1 MEKILDGIRVL
12 DFGRYI
18 AAPFCCQ
25 ILADMGAEVI
35 RVERPGG
42 EPDRQRGPFA
52 ASGQSLYFATLN
64 RNKQA
69 ITLKQNSVRGREVL
83 GELVK
88 HCDVLVHN
96 QPRGRL
102 RELGLDYERLSAL
115 NPRLVYLAISGFGT
129 TGPYAGDPAFDSI
142 VQALSGAATMTGFGE
157 APTLSHVPWVDFG
170 TALYGALGVVLAL
183 FGRERTGRG
192 REVDLALLN
201 TGLSF
206 VGAYGVFAEAAVNGI
221 VRRAVGNN
229 MIYGVGGLFRC
240 ADGALT
246 VCTFGDAL
254 FARLCRVIG
263 RPELLE
269 DPALKSDVARY
280 ENRTRIN
287 EAVQA
292 WLGGRSVA
300 EARQILAE
308 AGVPA
313 GEVASVDRT
322 LKHPQVAASGMLK
335 RIVQPGIGEIP
346 VATSALRFDG
356 GTPEIERPAPAV
368 GEHNDSVY
376 DRLLGPGTARRLRDE
391 GVI

>member
-1 MEKILDGIRVL
+1 MEKILDGIWVL

-52 ASGQSLYFATLN
+52 GDGQSLYFATLN

-69 ITLKQNSVRGREVL
+69 ITLKQNSARGREVL

-96 QPRGRL
+96 QPHERL
-102 RELGLDYERLSAL
+102 PELGLEYGRLSAL

-142 VQALSGAATMTGFGE
+142 VQALSGAATMTGFGD

-170 TALYGALGVVLAL
+170 TALYGALGVMLAL
-183 FGRERTGRG
+183 FARERTGRG

-206 VGAYGVFAEAAVNGI
+206 VGAYGVFAEAAVNRI
-221 VRRAVGNN
+221 ARRAVGNN

-240 ADGALT
+240 VDGALII
-246 VCTFGDAL
+246 CTFGDAL

-269 DPALKSDVARY
+269 DPALKSDSARY
-280 ENRTRIN
+280 EHRSRIN
-287 EAVQA
+287 DAVQA
-292 WLGGRSVA
+292 WIGQRSVA
-300 EARQILAE
+300 QTRRILAE

-313 GEVASVDRT
+313 GEVESVDRT
-322 LKHPQVAASGMLK
+322 LNHPQVVASGMLR
-335 RIVQPGIGEIP
+335 RIEQPGIGEIP
-346 VATSALRFDG
+346 FATSALRFDG
-356 GTPEIERPAPAV
+356 SAPEIERPAPAI

-376 DRLLGPGTARRLRDE
+376 DRLLGPGTARRLRDQ

>member
-52 ASGQSLYFATLN
+52 GDGQSLYFATLN

-69 ITLKQNSVRGREVL
+69 ITLKQNTARGREVL

-96 QPRGRL
+96 QPRERL
-102 RELGLDYERLSAL
+102 RELGLEYERLAAL
-115 NPRLVYLAISGFGT
+115 NPRLVYLAISGFGA
-129 TGPYAGDPAFDSI
+129 TGPYASDPAFDSI
-142 VQALSGAATMTGFGE
+142 VQALSGAAVMTGFGD

-170 TALYGALGVVLAL
+170 TALYGALGVMLAL
-183 FGRERTGRG
+183 FGRERSGRG
-192 REVDLALLN
+192 REVELALLN

-206 VGAYGVFAEAAVNGI
+206 VGAYGVFAEAAINGI

-229 MIYGVGGLFRC
+229 MIYGVGGMFRC
-240 ADGALT
+240 ADGALM

-269 DPALKSDVARY
+269 DPALKSDIARY
-280 ENRTRIN
+280 EHRDRIN
-287 EAVQA
+287 QAVQA
-292 WLGGRSVA
+292 WIGGRTMV
-300 EARQILAE
+300 EARRVLAA

-313 GEVASVDRT
+313 GEVESVDHA
-322 LKHPQVAASGMLK
+322 LKHPQVVASGMLTS
-335 RIVQPGIGEIP
+335 IDQPGIGEIP
-346 VATSALRFDG
+346 VAASALRFDG
-356 GTPEIERPAPAV
+356 STPEIERPAPAI
-368 GEHNDSVY
+368 GEHNDTVY
-376 DRLLGPGTARRLRDE
+376 DRLLGPGSAHRLRDE

>member
-1 MEKILDGIRVL
+1 LDKILDGIRVL

-25 ILADMGAEVI
+25 VLADMGAEVI

-42 EPDRQRGPFA
+42 EPDRQRGPLA

-69 ITLKQNSVRGREVL
+69 ITLKHNSAPGREVL

-96 QPRGRL
+96 QPRERVAA
-102 RELGLDYERLSAL
+102 LGLDYERLAAL
-115 NPRLVYLAISGFGT
+115 NPRLVYLAVSGFGT
-129 TGPYAGDPAFDSI
+129 SGPYAGDPAFDAI

-157 APTLSHVPWVDFG
+157 SPTLSHVPWVDFG

-183 FGRERTGRG
+183 FRRERSGRG
-192 REVDLALLN
+192 GEVDLGLLN

-206 VGAYGVFAEAAVNGI
+206 VGAYGVFAEAAVNGF
-221 VRRAVGNN
+221 VRRAVGNH
-229 MIYGVGGLFRC
+229 MIYGVGGVFQC
-240 ADGALT
+240 VDGALV

-280 ENRTRIN
+280 ENRTRIDQ
-287 EAVQA
+287 AVQA
-292 WLGGRSVA
+292 WLGGRRMA
-300 EARQILAE
+300 EARRVLAE

-313 GEVASVDRT
+313 GEVESVDRA
-322 LKHPQVAASGMLK
+322 LKHPQVVASGMLTQ
-335 RIVQPGIGEIP
+335 IDQPGIGEIP
-346 VATSALRFDG
+346 VATSALRFEG
-356 GTPEIERPAPAV
+356 STPEIERPAPAI
-368 GEHNDSVY
+368 GEHNDAVY
-376 DRLLGPGTARRLRDE
+376 DRLLGPGTARRLRDA